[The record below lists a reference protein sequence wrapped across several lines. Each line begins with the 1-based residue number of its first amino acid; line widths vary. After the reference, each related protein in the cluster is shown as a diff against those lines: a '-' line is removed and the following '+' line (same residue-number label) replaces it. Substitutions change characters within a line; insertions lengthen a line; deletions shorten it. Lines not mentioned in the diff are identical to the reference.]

1 MACSLG
7 FYVMGVVSGLSL
19 ANHSDSGSLL
29 TMHALLSQDG
39 CQQEGFWEVVG
50 HVASPFDLSQI
61 ILVGGGLLVPYS
73 LPGPS
78 VIK

>member
-1 MACSLG
+1 MG
-7 FYVMGVVSGLSL
+7 FVSRLSL
-19 ANHSDSGSLL
+19 ATHSDSESFLVA
-29 TMHALLSQDG
+29 HILLSQDG
-39 CQQEGFWEVVG
+39 RQPEGFWEVVG

>member
-1 MACSLG
+1 M
-7 FYVMGVVSGLSL
+7 
-19 ANHSDSGSLL
+19 
-29 TMHALLSQDG
+29 
-39 CQQEGFWEVVG
+39 
-50 HVASPFDLSQI
+50 ASPFDLSQI